1 MSVVL
6 GLSREGV
13 ARAAPREG
21 IAAVVGDRL
30 ILVSEVLRYARA
42 TMTRDEDLSKNLLQ
56 EATNTLVDRALL
68 DVEARRLHVDVA
80 PAMVDEALAKRAKAD
95 GVSVAEAIRRAGRPE
110 AEVREFV
117 KYFLLGRGL
126 LTMEFLY
133 HHAWQ
138 EARTVASVDLSL
150 RGSGS
155 DVKIPVASEPE
166 RLLPVYL
173 ADLRRRGTTYVD
185 VRSWWQ

>member
-6 GLSREGV
+6 GLSQEGV

-30 ILVSEVLRYARA
+30 ILVSDVLRYARVIMA
-42 TMTRDEDLSKNLLQ
+42 REEDLSKNLLQ

-68 DVEARRLHVDVA
+68 DVEAKRLRVDVT
-80 PAMVDEALAKRAKAD
+80 PAMVDDALAKRAKAD

-126 LTMEFLY
+126 LTMEFPY
-133 HHAWQ
+133 HHGWQ

-150 RGSGS
+150 HGSGS
-155 DVKIPVASEPE
+155 DVKLPIPSEPE

-173 ADLRRRGTTYVD
+173 ADLRRRGTMYVD